1 MSAESAAHLLTRH
14 SRRPGAARVAFLGN
28 LDMVRARAHEFCG
41 SARRTLAVQV
51 AGRLI
56 GPVLWIR
63 PAWEPGRLNP
73 DGMLALADPSRFL
86 FVTPKRAEDVLW
98 SAEEALRSGV
108 VPLVV
113 ADLPGPPG
121 LTAIRRLHLAA
132 ETGAEKGAAPLGL
145 VLTPGKGGA
154 PGVESRWSLVA
165 RHGADGR
172 MGWQLDRL
180 RARTE
185 PEKSWRITM
194 GDRGLRVDDDAPVP
208 G

>member
-1 MSAESAAHLLTRH
+1 MPASTAAHLL
-14 SRRPGAARVAFLGN
+14 SRQSHRPDRARVAFLDDLG
-28 LDMVRARAHEFCG
+28 LDRARAHELCG
-41 SARRTLAVQV
+41 SARRTLAVQI
-51 AGRLI
+51 AGRLT

-98 SAEEALRSGV
+98 SAEEALRAGA

-132 ETGAEKGAAPLGL
+132 ETGAERGTAPLGL

-154 PGVESRWSLVA
+154 PGVESRWSFVA
-165 RHGADGR
+165 RHGGDGR
-172 MGWQLDRL
+172 EAWQLERR

-185 PEKSWRITM
+185 PEKSWLVRR
-194 GDRGLRVDDDAPVP
+194 GDRGLTLDAAPVT